1 MGNDGGQLDFVAE
14 PATAGESSAVDPS
27 DMMEVPGTS
36 DSEGNLMT
44 NPGSPFD
51 ALLDARGLSRDNAVA
66 VLVDDNEGVLATM
79 PDIMQFGFNVR
90 VLTAINGQKGLVV
103 LEQNHG
109 NVALVLS
116 DTNMPKMSGPEMLRA
131 AKERGLL
138 DRVPVVIATAE
149 SALNGNEIASVIA
162 DGAAHKALE
171 KPFAPYE
178 LIEAINSACTRILEE
193 MKNGTGDRDT
203 SLDETPVHGLA
214 ADGDTVS
221 A

>member
-27 DMMEVPGTS
+27 DMIEVPGAS
-36 DSEGNLMT
+36 DLEGNLMT

-66 VLVDDNEGVLATM
+66 VLIDDNEGVLETM
-79 PDIMQFGFNVR
+79 PDIIQFGFNVR
-90 VLTAINGQKGLVV
+90 VLTAINGQKGLAV
-103 LEQNHG
+103 LEANR
-109 NVALVLS
+109 NKVAFILS
-116 DTNMPKMSGPEMLRA
+116 DTNMPGMSGPEMLRT
-131 AKERGLL
+131 AKKMGLL
-138 DRVPVVIATAE
+138 DRVPVAIATAE
-149 SALNGNEIASVIA
+149 SALNENEIASVIA
-162 DGAAHKALE
+162 DYAAHKALG

-178 LIEAINSACTRILEE
+178 FIDAINDACTRILEE
-193 MKNGTGDRDT
+193 MRSGTGDRDT